1 MAANFTR
8 NYNLIIQK
16 NEGITKGDYRKIVK
30 DIYSCMYLVRGLGEL
45 VRGGEVAV
53 QQFPDDLLVARPRR
67 PVQSGPPVRIPKDR
81 SVIK

>member
-1 MAANFTR
+1 
-8 NYNLIIQK
+8 
-16 NEGITKGDYRKIVK
+16 
-30 DIYSCMYLVRGLGEL
+30 MYLVRGLGEL